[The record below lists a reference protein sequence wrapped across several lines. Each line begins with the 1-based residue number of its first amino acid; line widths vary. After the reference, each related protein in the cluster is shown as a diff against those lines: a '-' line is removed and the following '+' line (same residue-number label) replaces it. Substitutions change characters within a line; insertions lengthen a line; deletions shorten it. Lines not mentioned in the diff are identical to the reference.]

1 MQQTQYGQNQLPNI
15 PMEGDGI
22 EVGEQEDENA
32 LIDNNDVEGNKMDL
46 NQ

>member
-1 MQQTQYGQNQLPNI
+1 
-15 PMEGDGI
+15 MEGDGI

-46 NQ
+46 NQWKCIENAKV